1 MLSEAKPQTER
12 RRIARVW
19 FYLAVVVLVASVW
32 GVQVH
37 MYHKIF
43 SGGDMIFSESSSAP
57 SAPSDW
63 QKMAI
68 QAMTDTN
75 SLLTTLGTA
84 LLGALGLLM
93 SNHVRD
99 DSKKARHMWAAF
111 LGAVGGCISLYF
123 GYVSHLNLLAMI
135 SNGTFSTYDPVYL
148 FSSHAQFYTLLAGAF
163 FFADF
168 AVHDLSGG
176 N

>member
-1 MLSEAKPQTER
+1 MPPGAEK

-19 FYLAVVVLVASVW
+19 FYGAVLILVASVW

-43 SGGDMIFSESSSAP
+43 SGPGTIFSESSSTP
-57 SAPSDW
+57 SPPSDW
-63 QKMAI
+63 QKMSI
-68 QAMTDTN
+68 QAMTETN
-75 SLLTTLGTA
+75 GLLTTLGTA

-93 SNHVRD
+93 SNRGRD
-99 DSKKARHMWAAF
+99 SSKSSHMWAAF
-111 LGAVGGCISLYF
+111 LGAVGGGISLYF

-135 SNGTFSTYDPVYL
+135 SNQTFSPYDPVYL

-168 AVHDLSGG
+168 AVHDLTGE